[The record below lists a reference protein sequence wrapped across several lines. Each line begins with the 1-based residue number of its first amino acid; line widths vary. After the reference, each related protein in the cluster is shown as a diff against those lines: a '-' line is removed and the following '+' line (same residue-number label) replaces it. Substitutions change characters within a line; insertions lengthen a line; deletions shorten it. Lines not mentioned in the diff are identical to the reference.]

1 MKRILAPL
9 IALGLLFLLAFFLQN
24 VFPPL
29 VNFLAWFYLTKE
41 TISAPITTGQAIVID
56 IATHFITYSF
66 VGSLFG
72 LFGSCDEK
80 WMHVVYVIAS
90 EVVSLT
96 LVVPLRFI
104 LDYYWILIIVLGVL
118 LIGAIT
124 LYILTKKKEKKELAN
139 D

>member
-1 MKRILAPL
+1 MKRVLAPF
-9 IALGLLFLLAFFLQN
+9 IALGFLFLLAFFLQN

-41 TISAPITTGQAIVID
+41 TISAPITTGQAIAID
-56 IATHFITYSF
+56 IATHFLTYGF

-72 LFGSCDEK
+72 FFGWYDK
-80 WMHVVYVIAS
+80 DGMHIVYVIVS
-90 EVVSLT
+90 EIVSLV
-96 LVVPLRFI
+96 LVVLLRFI
-104 LDYYWILIIVLGVL
+104 LDYYWILIIILGVL
-118 LIGAIT
+118 LIGAIA